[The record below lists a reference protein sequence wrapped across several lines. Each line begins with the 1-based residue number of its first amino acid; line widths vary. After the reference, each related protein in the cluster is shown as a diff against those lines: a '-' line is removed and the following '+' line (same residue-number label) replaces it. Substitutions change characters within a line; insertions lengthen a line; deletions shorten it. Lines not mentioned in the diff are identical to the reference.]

1 MELNGYINGYK
12 KGYIMD
18 IYIWDRKPS
27 KMANIEYILII
38 YIYIL
43 YMIIP
48 YIWIYIMDI
57 YGISPILHKWT

>member
-18 IYIWDRKPS
+18 IYIYIWDRKPS

-38 YIYIL
+38 YIYI
-43 YMIIP
+43 
-48 YIWIYIMDI
+48 IYDYPIYMDI
-57 YGISPILHKWT
+57 YNGYIWDITHTA